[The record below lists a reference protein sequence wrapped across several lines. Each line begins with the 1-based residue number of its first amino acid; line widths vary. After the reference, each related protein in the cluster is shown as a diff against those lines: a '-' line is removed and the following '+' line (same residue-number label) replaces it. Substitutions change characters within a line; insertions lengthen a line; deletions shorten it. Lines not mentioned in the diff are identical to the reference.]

1 MDTIAFA
8 SIQAVESFQFCLLT
22 LRLEEACEADGLS
35 LVYYTA
41 SDESALLST
50 RKGALTHYSQTLPL
64 FFDPEHHRTI
74 LFLRRHWHM
83 LFRQKRCRPFSKSPI
98 ISISTPHAPPHS
110 ASSRARFSQTAG
122 QTGASPRWL
131 LFPPKR
137 GLNANPGLCSIIR
150 QYYNIIRKRWPR
162 IFFFFF
168 CPTSRRRNAYAQSLL
183 GSLPR
188 PDLDTQYNHFTIGCF

>member
-98 ISISTPHAPPHS
+98 ISMLTRVHFVLIDATRASPFRLFKS
-110 ASSRARFSQTAG
+110 AFLSDCGPDGRLPALATFPSQTWPERQSWALLNHSSIL
-122 QTGASPRWL
+122 QYHKETMAS
-131 LFPPKR
+131 
-137 GLNANPGLCSIIR
+137 N
-150 QYYNIIRKRWPR
+150 
-162 IFFFFF
+162 FFFFF
-168 CPTSRRRNAYAQSLL
+168 LSDVSPSKCICTESIR
-183 GSLPR
+183 
-188 PDLDTQYNHFTIGCF
+188 